1 MLSLQPVL
9 VALCPL
15 QMDQELMTK
24 GISNEIQC
32 DHLRQD
38 DQNTGNIK
46 VTEH

>member
-1 MLSLQPVL
+1 MLLFQPVL
-9 VALCPL
+9 VAGPL

-24 GISNEIQC
+24 RVSNEIQC

-46 VTEH
+46 VTER